1 MPRSPKEILAM
12 TDEQLMEYTLSGE
25 ESSHGLG
32 QAALSMRAATRVH
45 QANQEVAD
53 LTKQLVR
60 VTKGL
65 VWATCALVV
74 VTAVLVFVTAIHK

>member
-1 MPRSPKEILAM
+1 MPRSAKEILAM

-32 QAALSMRAATRVH
+32 QAALSMRAATRAH
-45 QANQEVAD
+45 QTHQELAE
-53 LTKQLVR
+53 LTKRLM
-60 VTKGL
+60 
-65 VWATCALVV
+65 WATWGLLV